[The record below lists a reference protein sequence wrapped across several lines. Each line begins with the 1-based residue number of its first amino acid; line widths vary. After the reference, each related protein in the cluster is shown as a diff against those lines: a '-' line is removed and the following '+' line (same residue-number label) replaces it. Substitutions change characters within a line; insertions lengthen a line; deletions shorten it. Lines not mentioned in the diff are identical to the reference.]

1 MNPLGHRPPQ
11 NPSMIRPV
19 LFPALLLTCLPL
31 GAQVDP
37 ILANLGPRPN
47 GDVEFQLIAPGGVPY
62 QVEVASEI
70 GTWNPFRTL
79 TGAAN
84 GTNTVADSGAPYSNT
99 RLYRAS
105 AASEASV
112 LTGDHWITPA
122 GDVVIHPVNHAS
134 FVLQWNG
141 RMIYNDPVGGAAPY
155 SSFPKADLI
164 LISHGHPDHFS
175 APSLNSVTN
184 SGTRI
189 IAPAAVFAQMSATLK
204 AITIPLANGESTN
217 VLNLGVEAIPAYNS
231 NHPKGVGNGYVVMVG
246 GRRMF
251 MSGDTGNI
259 PEMRALTD
267 IDVAFVCMNLP
278 FTMSI
283 TDAATAV
290 RAFQPRVVYPYHFRD
305 SSGSLANL
313 TQFREKV
320 GIDLGIEVRVRK
332 WY

>member
-1 MNPLGHRPPQ
+1 
-11 NPSMIRPV
+11 MIRQ
-19 LFPALLLTCLPL
+19 LLLPILLLGCPRL

-47 GDVEFQLIAPGGVPY
+47 GDVEFQLLAPGGAPY
-62 QVEVASEI
+62 QVEIASEL
-70 GTWNPFRTL
+70 GRWNPFLTL

-84 GTNTVADSGAPYSNT
+84 GTNTVADSGAPYAGT
-99 RLYRAS
+99 RLYRAVPVTG
-105 AASEASV
+105 ESV
-112 LTGDHWITPA
+112 LTGDHWQTPA
-122 GDVVIHPVNHAS
+122 GNVVIHPVNHSS

-155 SSFPKADLI
+155 RTFPKADLI
-164 LISHGHPDHFS
+164 LVSHDHGDHFS
-175 APSLNSVTN
+175 APTLNSVTN

-189 IAPAAVFAQMSATLK
+189 VAPAAVYAQMSPALK
-204 AITIPLANGESTN
+204 AITIPLANGGTTN
-217 VLNLGVEAIPAYNS
+217 VLDLGIAAIPAYNS
-231 NHPKGVGNGYVVMVG
+231 NHPKGVGNGYVLTVG

-267 IDVAFVCMNLP
+267 IDIAFVCMNLP

-283 TDAATAV
+283 ADAANAV
-290 RAFQPRVVYPYHFRD
+290 RTFRPLVVYPYHFRD

-313 TQFREKV
+313 IQFRQKV
-320 GIDLGIEVRVRK
+320 GTDLGIEVRVRK

>member
-1 MNPLGHRPPQ
+1 MTRP
-11 NPSMIRPV
+11 
-19 LFPALLLTCLPL
+19 LPL
-31 GAQVDP
+31 VALVLAFLRLDAQTDP

-62 QVEVASEI
+62 QVEVSTEI
-70 GTWNPFRTL
+70 GTWGPFLTL

-84 GTNTVADSGAPYSNT
+84 GTNTVADSGAPYAGT

-105 AASEASV
+105 AASEPTA
-112 LTGDHWITPA
+112 LTGDHWVTPA

-134 FVLQWNG
+134 FVMQWNG

-155 SSFPKADLI
+155 KSFPKADLI
-164 LISHGHPDHFS
+164 LVSHDHSDHFS
-175 APSLNSVTN
+175 ASSLNSVTN

-189 IAPAAVFAQMSATLK
+189 IAPAAVYGQMSAALK
-204 AITIPLANGESTN
+204 AITIPLANGGITHI
-217 VLNLGVEAIPAYNS
+217 LDLAIEAIPAYNS
-231 NHPKGVGNGYVVMVG
+231 NHPKGVGNGYVLTVG

-259 PEMRALTD
+259 PEMRALTEID
-267 IDVAFVCMNLP
+267 IAFVCMNLP

-290 RAFQPRVVYPYHFRD
+290 RAFRPRVVYPYHFRD

-313 TQFREKV
+313 TQFRQKV
-320 GIDLGIEVRVRK
+320 GTDLGIEVRVRK